1 MAITL
6 NGTTGITTPALDS
19 QGVAVV
25 NRTGDGTIIDLQAGG
40 TTVGSIGTFGGD
52 LIIGTNDIGLYF
64 YDGATSVIPW
74 KISTNAA
81 SDNYSDLGHP
91 SYRWKDLYL
100 GGGVYLGGTGSANH
114 LDDYEEGT
122 WTPIIKA
129 TGGST
134 TAALIATEPTYT
146 KIGRLVYVSTYISSI
161 SWSDITDG
169 GLVIL
174 VGLPYAAN
182 ANNYGPIILSHNNTN
197 IAGGYIEN
205 GGDTYFSN
213 ASGSEFAQAS
223 NSITGNQFMFAAAY
237 NTTT

>member
-25 NRTGDGTIIDLQAGG
+25 NRTGNGTIIDLQAGG

-52 LIIGTNDIGLYF
+52 LIIGTGDIGLYF

-74 KISTNAA
+74 KISTNAL

-91 SYRWKDLYL
+91 SYRWKNLYL

-122 WTPIIKA
+122 WTPTGF
-129 TGGST
+129 TGGT
-134 TAALIATEPTYT
+134 LYNATYT
-146 KIGRLVYVSTYISSI
+146 KVGRLVTANMYVNATTFNSSVM
-161 SWSDITDG
+161 G
-169 GLVIL
+169 GLPFTSITGWQAGTL
-174 VGLPYAAN
+174 GLNNSTN
-182 ANNYGPIILSHNNTN
+182 ANNCEVSTASTN
-197 IAGGYIEN
+197 ITFRQGATSVTPDGSGLMVSV
-205 GGDTYFSN
+205 TYH
-213 ASGSEFAQAS
+213 
-223 NSITGNQFMFAAAY
+223 AA
-237 NTTT
+237 

>member
-122 WTPIIKA
+122 STISLRGSSAEPALVSATLYYTKTGDLVHFQFGFENVNTTGYSGDIYFTGLPFANSGSRSII
-129 TGGST
+129 S
-134 TAALIATEPTYT
+134 AALYT
-146 KIGRLVYVSTYISSI
+146 MG
-161 SWSDITDG
+161 SWTDN
-169 GLVIL
+169 L
-174 VGLPYAAN
+174 VGVIDENQTQLQLHDIRSSATWGTVGHNAGVNRYAWVT
-182 ANNYGPIILSHNNTN
+182 G
-197 IAGGYIEN
+197 
-205 GGDTYFSN
+205 TYKN
-213 ASGSEFAQAS
+213 
-223 NSITGNQFMFAAAY
+223 
-237 NTTT
+237 